1 MEKYITD
8 DELEKLMMENIV
20 TFYEEAM
27 GEDTKTIYKDFLCD
41 TKEKLRNTLNDEQK
55 KILEFLEQN
64 IEIYGTAI
72 IRDAFFFG
80 YRCCVKRV
88 LEDHCF

>member
-1 MEKYITD
+1 MEKYLTN
-8 DELEKLMMENIV
+8 DELERLLMENIFE
-20 TFYEEAM
+20 FYEEEM

-55 KILEFLEQN
+55 KILEFLEYN
-64 IEIYGTAI
+64 MEIYGTAI

>member
-8 DELEKLMMENIV
+8 DELEELLMKNIF
-20 TFYEEAM
+20 TFYDEEM
-27 GEDTKTIYKDFLCD
+27 SNDTKTIYKEFLCN

-55 KILEFLEQN
+55 KILEFMEQN
-64 IEIYGTAI
+64 IEIYETSI

-88 LEDHCF
+88 LEEHCF